1 MTYTTD
7 DQPEQAK
14 SSERGATGEPA
25 SHPGAASL
33 QDKAAINAG
42 FTGDKVAGLDLAASP
57 LGTDDEAGG
66 TSAAMEPTAAHAPMA
81 QPSGTAARDPNRA
94 NAVKP
99 PVPWLW
105 IVVAVLAAL
114 VLGWVLLSALT

>member
-14 SSERGATGEPA
+14 ASERGAGGSTA
-25 SHPGAASL
+25 AHPGSASL

-42 FTGDKVAGLDLAASP
+42 LTGDKVAGLDLAASP

-66 TSAAMEPTAAHAPMA
+66 GTPTPAAPVARTAAPEG
-81 QPSGTAARDPNRA
+81 SAARDPNRA
-94 NAVKP
+94 NAVRP
-99 PVPWLW
+99 PLPWLW
-105 IVVAVLAAL
+105 VVAAIVAAL
-114 VLGWVLLSALT
+114 ALGYFLFTALD